1 MTRLSCRKSCEPQKS
16 IKEISNVAGDKINVQ
31 KSLAMI
37 NVMIIIKKTIPFVIV
52 FLKYLVKYL
61 PKYVFDLYA
70 ENYRSPLKG
79 IRKA

>member
-1 MTRLSCRKSCEPQKS
+1 
-16 IKEISNVAGDKINVQ
+16 
-31 KSLAMI
+31 MI